1 MVPEFSGTIKYYY
14 YEDYDINMIL
24 YKSLHYTLVRLV
36 LIPLNN
42 FFSVENILPSLIILV
57 KIEHSSSKI
66 AGRKNI

>member
-36 LIPLNN
+36 LIPLN
-42 FFSVENILPSLIILV
+42 EILPSLIILV